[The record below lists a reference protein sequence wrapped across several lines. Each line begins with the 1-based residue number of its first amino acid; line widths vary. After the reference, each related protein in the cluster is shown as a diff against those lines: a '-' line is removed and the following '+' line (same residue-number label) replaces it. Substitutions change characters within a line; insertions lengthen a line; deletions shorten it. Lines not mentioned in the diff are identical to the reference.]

1 MFSSG
6 ELKKKALLSLKN
18 NWANPLIIS
27 LLFVLITGT
36 IASAV
41 SGIILVFTLI
51 PALILS
57 FFIDEVAVTIITQG
71 IHYILSL
78 AVNLIIIPLSL
89 GYINYFL
96 MFTKSQKPEI
106 QNLFDGYKKSFGNSI
121 IASLLM
127 GIYIFLWSLL
137 LIIPGIIKSFSYAM
151 TFYIIADNPTISATD
166 ALKRSEAMMKGHKMD
181 YFVLNLSFIGWIILS
196 LFTCGIGIIFLNP
209 YMETAKAHF
218 YLTLKENFE
227 EENNESIVLEEF

>member
-1 MFSSG
+1 MFSAS
-6 ELKKKALLSLKN
+6 ELKKKALSSLKN
-18 NWANPLIIS
+18 NWSNPLIIS
-27 LLFVLITGT
+27 LLFVLITGA

-41 SGIILVFTLI
+41 SGIILVITII
-51 PALILS
+51 PGIILALFMDS
-57 FFIDEVAVTIITQG
+57 VAVMIIIKG

-78 AVNLIIIPLSL
+78 LVNLIIVPLSL

-96 MFTKSQKPEI
+96 MFTKRQKPEI

-137 LIIPGIIKSFSYAM
+137 LIVPGIIKSFSYSM
-151 TFYIIADNPTISATD
+151 TFYIIAENPTISATD
-166 ALKRSEAMMKGHKMD
+166 ALKRSEKMMEGHKMD
-181 YFVLNLSFIGWIILS
+181 YFILNLSFIGWLILS
-196 LFTCGIGIIFLNP
+196 LFTCGIGVIFLNP
-209 YMETAKAHF
+209 YIETAKAHF

-227 EENNESIVLEEF
+227 EETNESIILEEF